1 MTRRATFLVVAV
13 AAAGASV
20 ALVLVLT
27 RSPSTRRPAGRE
39 RADAS
44 VAVHVA
50 RTKLGPILVDGRGH
64 TLYLFLKDREGRS
77 SCYETCAEIWPPAL
91 ASRTPLAGQGV
102 AQAKLSTTRRNDHA
116 RQIVYNGHPLY
127 AMDADARPGEMEG
140 EGFLG
145 TWFVVSPA
153 GHKVADR
160 AAPSPGAY

>member
-1 MTRRATFLVVAV
+1 MTRHATFLVVAV
-13 AAAGASV
+13 AAAGAAV

-27 RSPSTRRPAGRE
+27 RSPSTRRPAGGG

-44 VAVHVA
+44 VAVQVA

-64 TLYLFLKDREGRS
+64 TLYLFLKDRVGRS
-77 SCYETCAEIWPPAL
+77 SCYGTCAKIWPPAL

-102 AQAKLSTTRRNDHA
+102 GKAELSTTRRKDHA

-127 AMDADARPGEMEG
+127 GMDADARPGEMEG

-145 TWFVVSPA
+145 TWFVVVPA
-153 GHKVADR
+153 GHKVSDR
-160 AAPSPGAY
+160 GAPSPGAY